1 MLKFNRQSLVHQLSL
16 AAALVSLVVFGALIA
31 FTTYFA
37 EDAALAKTEDE
48 LTHQVTGIVRM
59 LELSHGNAIAHAGR
73 GASRLK
79 TALGTLR
86 IGPETTKAGSY
97 EVPVVHTGER
107 SLNGNIALL
116 ESLRQQ
122 IDADPALLLRSGDDF
137 VRAATLLKNKDGSSA
152 EGSTLPRNS
161 KESTALLA
169 GKSYAGVVKRNGK
182 YFISAIEPLTD
193 STGKVVGALSTRV
206 DISGDMDRL
215 FKALAEIKSGS
226 TGYAYVLAPS
236 DETAKSE
243 LVYHPILGGRQ
254 IGEINNPALTRI
266 IDEQIRRKQGAMTY
280 KWSRTPGGPETDPK
294 MVVFETA
301 PSWGWIVATG
311 SFIDEFT
318 VEARRLRNTLI
329 ALCIGGAILLAVVLY
344 FITRNRLAPIHQVLE
359 ATRRIG
365 HGDLTVRFPEAPA
378 DSRNELDLIARS
390 LDTTTRQIGTLI
402 GDVMRTGNAVRDAA
416 RAVRQGSNEVV
427 SSTAAQSEAAAGL
440 ATAIEEL
447 AVSVT
452 HVSDSAAVARDM
464 TQQAQ
469 VHADEGSSRVRS
481 VIDGMGR
488 IAGEIDEAAVAVRQ
502 LSERSAQISNIG
514 KLINEIAEQ
523 TNLLALNAAIE
534 AARAGESGRGFAVVA
549 DEVRKLAER
558 TANSTREISA
568 TVTEVQS
575 EAQRVVTMIQGV
587 TNGVRDGV
595 GLATESGAMLE
606 TIRSESVRTT
616 AAVNDIADTTRA
628 QSTSS
633 QDVAHGVERIAQMA
647 AQNNQITRRTHEQT
661 TTLEQLVADLE
672 TKVGH
677 FRV

>member
-1 MLKFNRQSLVHQLSL
+1 MLKFDRQSLVHQLSL
-16 AAALVSLVVFGALIA
+16 AAALVSIVIFGALIA

-37 EDAALAKTEDE
+37 ENAALAKTEDE

-73 GASRLK
+73 GAIRLK

-86 IGPETTKAGSY
+86 IGPETVKAGSY
-97 EVPVVHTGER
+97 DVPVVHTNER
-107 SLNGNIALL
+107 TLNSNTALL

-152 EGSTLPRNS
+152 EGSTLPRKS
-161 KESTALLA
+161 KESAALLT
-169 GKSYAGVVKRNGK
+169 GKSYAGVVKRSGK
-182 YFISAIEPLTD
+182 YYISAIEPLTD
-193 STGKVVGALSTRV
+193 ASGKVVGALSTRV
-206 DISGDMDRL
+206 DISGDMERL

-226 TGYAYVLAPS
+226 SGYAYVLAPA

-243 LVYHPILGGRQ
+243 LVYHPSLGGRQ

-266 IDEQIRRKQGAMTY
+266 VEEQISRKQGAMTY
-280 KWSRTPGGPETDPK
+280 KWSRTPGGPETEPK

-329 ALCIGGAILLAVVLY
+329 ALCIGGALLLAVVLY
-344 FITRNRLAPIHQVLE
+344 FITHNRLAPIHAVLE

-365 HGDLTVRFPEAPA
+365 HGDLTVRFPDAPA
-378 DSRNELDLIARS
+378 DSRNELDLIAHS

-416 RAVRQGSNEVV
+416 RAVRQGSDEVV
-427 SSTAAQSEAAAGL
+427 NSTAAQSEAAAGL

-452 HVSDSAAVARDM
+452 HVSDSAAIARDM
-464 TQQAQ
+464 MQQAQ
-469 VHADEGSSRVRS
+469 VHADEGSGRVHS

-502 LSERSAQISNIG
+502 LSDRSAQISNIG

-587 TNGVRDGV
+587 TAGVRDGV
-595 GLATESGAMLE
+595 GLATESGTMLE

-633 QDVAHGVERIAQMA
+633 QDVAQGVERIAQMA

-661 TTLEQLVADLE
+661 TNLEQLVADLE